1 VNRYKG
7 GRNESETRQQNGFIA
22 ARSTANSGEDAAPMA
37 RLVTLVDADD
47 SLLIG
52 FPDDCD
58 EVQISLH

>member
-1 VNRYKG
+1 VNQYKG
-7 GRNESETRQQNGFIA
+7 GRNECETRRQKSFIA

-37 RLVTLVDADD
+37 RLVTLVAADD

-58 EVQISLH
+58 EVLISHR